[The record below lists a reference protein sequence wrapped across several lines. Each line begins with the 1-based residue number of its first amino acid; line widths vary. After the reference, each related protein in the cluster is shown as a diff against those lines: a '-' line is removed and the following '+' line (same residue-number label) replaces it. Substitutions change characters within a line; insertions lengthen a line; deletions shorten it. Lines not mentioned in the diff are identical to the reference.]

1 MATKTAKTA
10 QRQVLPQNKKLC
22 PDCGAESRVVKYA
35 GFGRR
40 GLFWVC
46 EKNCGYVERTQ

>member
-10 QRQVLPQNKKLC
+10 QKKSSDKTFVCPQ
-22 PDCGAESRVVKYA
+22 CGAERRVVRYV
-35 GFGRR
+35 GFGPR

-46 EKNCGYVERTQ
+46 EKNCGYRERTKA